1 MGGDVRPARQEG
13 AHDRGR
19 GAPAS
24 APHPRGGWGMTPTTA
39 CRIRSYHGTG
49 GVSWLWSLSGGL
61 GWLVGLGFRGGAV
74 ARGCESAWVG
84 YGAMLVSAAA
94 RHSLEAVVA
103 LDVWRSRGMK
113 PISTKCFGCARL
125 IVLMSW
131 KIAWALELSTRA
143 AVRGVAVGGRGRG
156 ALKALAAPDTALPG
170 SNVSDVLL
178 VTKQS
183 VFMRACILPNKL

>member
-1 MGGDVRPARQEG
+1 M
-13 AHDRGR
+13 
-19 GAPAS
+19 
-24 APHPRGGWGMTPTTA
+24 
-39 CRIRSYHGTG
+39 
-49 GVSWLWSLSGGL
+49 
-61 GWLVGLGFRGGAV
+61 
-74 ARGCESAWVG
+74 
-84 YGAMLVSAAA
+84 
-94 RHSLEAVVA
+94 
-103 LDVWRSRGMK
+103 
-113 PISTKCFGCARL
+113 

-131 KIAWALELSTRA
+131 KIAWALQLSTRA